1 MYSND
6 YLLKNGIT
14 DIEELVGKSVYFIFP
29 VQGIVKHNIRRV
41 QYGKQQEWFLC
52 VPETYK
58 VSELGESIFFTKEEA
73 EKYQLQQIYEYTK
86 EQQELVVGQKIKE
99 RNTEL
104 EELNRLLTKYPNEES
119 RKEIYLCEICK
130 ITSIQDRY
138 DVDDYRYW
146 LCEDCK
152 NYNNFKCDINEV
164 MKLFGKSD
172 KDKE

>member
-41 QYGKQQEWFLC
+41 QYGKQQEWLLC

-73 EKYQLQQIYEYTK
+73 EKYQLQQLNEYTK
-86 EQQELVVGQKIKE
+86 KQQETVVRQKIKE
-99 RNTEL
+99 RNKEL
-104 EELNRLLTKYPNEES
+104 EDLNRLLTKYPDEES
-119 RKEIYLCEICK
+119 RKEVCLCKICK
-130 ITSIQDRY
+130 H
-138 DVDDYRYW
+138 DVSDYRYW
-146 LCEDCK
+146 LCKDRNNC
-152 NYNNFKCDINEV
+152 NNFKCDIDKV

>member
-14 DIEELVGKSVYFIFP
+14 NIEELVDKSVYLIFA
-29 VQGIVKHNIRRV
+29 VQGIVKYKIRRV
-41 QYGKQQEWFLC
+41 QYGKQHEWLLC

-73 EKYQLQQIYEYTK
+73 EKYQLQQLNEYTK
-86 EQQELVVGQKIKE
+86 KQQETVVRQKIKE
-99 RNTEL
+99 RNKEL
-104 EELNRLLTKYPNEES
+104 EDLNRLLTKYPDEES
-119 RKEIYLCEICK
+119 RKEVCLCKICK
-130 ITSIQDRY
+130 H
-138 DVDDYRYW
+138 DVSDYRYW
-146 LCEDCK
+146 LCKDRNNC
-152 NYNNFKCDINEV
+152 NNFKCDIDKV

>member
-73 EKYQLQQIYEYTK
+73 EKYQLQQLNEYTK
-86 EQQELVVGQKIKE
+86 KQQETVVRQKIKE
-99 RNTEL
+99 RNKEL
-104 EELNRLLTKYPNEES
+104 EDLNRLLTKYPDEES
-119 RKEIYLCEICK
+119 RKEVCLCKICK
-130 ITSIQDRY
+130 HEVS
-138 DVDDYRYW
+138 DYRYW
-146 LCEDCK
+146 LCKDRNNC
-152 NYNNFKCDINEV
+152 NNFKCDIDKV

>member
-14 DIEELVGKSVYFIFP
+14 NIEELVDKSVYLIFA
-29 VQGIVKHNIRRV
+29 VQGIVKYKIRRV
-41 QYGKQQEWFLC
+41 QYGKQQEWLLC

-73 EKYQLQQIYEYTK
+73 EKYQLQQLNEYTK
-86 EQQELVVGQKIKE
+86 KQQETVVTQKIKE
-99 RNTEL
+99 RNKEL
-104 EELNRLLTKYPNEES
+104 EDLNRLLTKYPDEES
-119 RKEIYLCEICK
+119 RKEVCLCKICK
-130 ITSIQDRY
+130 H
-138 DVDDYRYW
+138 DVSDYRYW
-146 LCEDCK
+146 LCKDRNNC
-152 NYNNFKCDINEV
+152 NNFKCDIDKV

>member
-14 DIEELVGKSVYFIFP
+14 NIEELVDKSVYLIFA
-29 VQGIVKHNIRRV
+29 VQGIVKYKIRRV
-41 QYGKQQEWFLC
+41 QYGTQQEWLLC

-73 EKYQLQQIYEYTK
+73 EKYQLQQLNEYTK
-86 EQQELVVGQKIKE
+86 KQQETVVRQKIKE
-99 RNTEL
+99 RNKEL
-104 EELNRLLTKYPNEES
+104 EDLNRLLTKYPDEES
-119 RKEIYLCEICK
+119 RKEVCLCKICK
-130 ITSIQDRY
+130 H
-138 DVDDYRYW
+138 DVSDYRYW
-146 LCEDCK
+146 LCKDRNNC
-152 NYNNFKCDINEV
+152 NNFKCDIDKV

>member
-73 EKYQLQQIYEYTK
+73 EKYQLQQLNEYTN
-86 EQQELVVGQKIKE
+86 EQRERIIKQKVEE
-99 RNTEL
+99 RNKEL
-104 EELNRLLTKYPNEES
+104 EELDRLLEKYPTPES
-119 RKEIYLCEICK
+119 RMPINNPCCMCSHIDEVNSPVYLCTICVK
-130 ITSIQDRY
+130 QNMFDY
-138 DVDDYRYW
+138 DMDKV
-146 LCEDCK
+146 K
-152 NYNNFKCDINEV
+152 
-164 MKLFGKSD
+164 KLFGEIEDD
-172 KDKE
+172 KF

>member
-14 DIEELVGKSVYFIFP
+14 DIEELVDKSVYFIFP
-29 VQGIVKHNIRRV
+29 VQGIVKHKIRRV
-41 QYGKQQEWFLC
+41 QYVKQQEWLLC

-73 EKYQLQQIYEYTK
+73 EKYQLQQLNEYTK
-86 EQQELVVGQKIKE
+86 KQQETVVRQKIKE
-99 RNTEL
+99 RNKEL
-104 EELNRLLTKYPNEES
+104 EDLNRLLTKYPDEES
-119 RKEIYLCEICK
+119 RKEVCLCKICK
-130 ITSIQDRY
+130 H
-138 DVDDYRYW
+138 DVSDYKYW
-146 LCEDCK
+146 LCKDRNNC
-152 NYNNFKCDINEV
+152 NNFKCDIDKV

>member
-14 DIEELVGKSVYFIFP
+14 DIEELVDKSVYFIFP
-29 VQGIVKHNIRRV
+29 VQGIVKHKIRRV

-58 VSELGESIFFTKEEA
+58 VSELGKSIFFTKEEA

-104 EELNRLLTKYPNEES
+104 LTKYPDEES

-130 ITSIQDRY
+130 IPSIQDRY

>member
-14 DIEELVGKSVYFIFP
+14 NIEELVDKSVYLIFA
-29 VQGIVKHNIRRV
+29 VQGIVKYKIRRV
-41 QYGKQQEWFLC
+41 QYGKQQEWLLC

-73 EKYQLQQIYEYTK
+73 EKYQLQQLNEYTK
-86 EQQELVVGQKIKE
+86 KQQETVVRQKIKE
-99 RNTEL
+99 RNKEL
-104 EELNRLLTKYPNEES
+104 EDLNRLLTKYPDEES
-119 RKEIYLCEICK
+119 RKEVCLCKICK
-130 ITSIQDRY
+130 H
-138 DVDDYRYW
+138 DVSDYRYW
-146 LCEDCK
+146 LCKDRNNC
-152 NYNNFKCDINEV
+152 NNFKCDIDKV